1 MTKIGM
7 DTQTHTSSV
16 SLAHTQMHAHTHA
29 HWHAYNLTQTHAQ
42 TQAQTHTHACTNAE
56 LHRDTHTHNK
66 YHSSHYIFKYNTEVI
81 HIIWALIISFHISSR
96 EKSSHISLVF
106 WIEDCCSIPGS
117 SQLSVEVAVAL
128 SWLRRRRVNVC
139 MNGCKSLCIEAF
151 AKCVNVNVI
160 SHMAALSRSHA
171 GFVKAHSAPLSL
183 KLYNIAYKTH

>member
-1 MTKIGM
+1 MLFIIIIIYNF
-7 DTQTHTSSV
+7 SSV
-16 SLAHTQMHAHTHA
+16 DLSLR
-29 HWHAYNLTQTHAQ
+29 WICLSKQ